1 MSILSNT
8 IKLNNGVS
16 PVLNNIS
23 QTAGTASNSMSNFAQ
38 QVTHTGNAANKTNGS
53 LSNLKAIFLGSL
65 GANIAAAA
73 IQKVG
78 DAIGHVFEAAQEFSS
93 IQARLGLIVG
103 EQGNVAA
110 LNKEI
115 YESARRS
122 RTEYASMAETVA
134 TLSQSAHDAFPD
146 PKEAVDFAEKI
157 NKVMAIGGT
166 TGENKKNAMIQLTQG
181 LASGALQGDE
191 FRSIAENAP
200 MIENIIAK
208 TMGVSRGELKKLA
221 SEGKVTAEVI
231 KKAMT
236 DNADEIEAAYRKLP
250 HTFADW
256 ATDIKS
262 VAEYAFAPA
271 FNVINELADS
281 PEFRQFVDSIENNI
295 QYIAP
300 IIKNV
305 FNEIS
310 YAFKQVLTT
319 GQQVFGWLQENA
331 WFVHG
336 ALFALAAVALVYAA
350 NWAVATY
357 STIAASIAQWELNTA
372 MLACPATWVALAIMG
387 IIGALYLVIDMY
399 NEWAG
404 TTYTVVGVIAGVFGA
419 LWAIIYNQ
427 IAYIWN
433 IFIIFANFIA
443 TVFNNP
449 AKAIKNLFGSL
460 WNNLVEFAVQGIN
473 AILDV
478 MKQVPFLKK
487 LLDGVGH
494 VVASRF
500 QVQVD
505 AGPFD
510 DYKMQSKSITE
521 TAGAF
526 QDAGDSIVGKI
537 SNVFTGNDGW
547 TSNGDENNNN
557 SNSDKRAAV
566 SDAAKDTAKN
576 TGKTAKN
583 IEKTAKALQL
593 TADEINTLHKGIM
606 NDAIKSWSQRTIH
619 LNVTNNNNID
629 SSVDYKDFSTNFAD
643 GLVNAF
649 QRNTGEALI

>member
-23 QTAGTASNSMSNFAQ
+23 QTAGTASSSMSNFAQ
-38 QVTHTGNAANKTNGS
+38 QVTHTGNAANNAHGS
-53 LSNLKAIFLGSL
+53 LSNLKSIFLGSL

-78 DAIGHVFEAAQEFSS
+78 DAIGHVFDAAQEFAS

-181 LASGALQGDE
+181 LASGQLQGDE

-262 VAEYAFAPA
+262 VAEYAFAPLFDA
-271 FNVINELADS
+271 VNELANS
-281 PEFRQFVDSIENNI
+281 PEFRQFVESIENNI

-310 YAFKQVLTT
+310 YAFKQILTV

-357 STIAASIAQWELNTA
+357 STIAATIAQWSLNES

-387 IIGALYLVIDMY
+387 IVAALYLVIDMY
-399 NEWAG
+399 NEWTG
-404 TTYTVVGVIAGVFGA
+404 STYTVVGVIAGVFGA

-473 AILDV
+473 AMLDV

-505 AGPFD
+505 AGPLD
-510 DYKMQSKSITE
+510 DYKMQYKDIGE
-521 TAGAF
+521 TAGAW
-526 QDAGDSIVGKI
+526 QLAGDNLVGKFSGI
-537 SNVFTGNDGW
+537 FNPGQRNDD
-547 TSNGDENNNN
+547 TT
-557 SNSDKRAAV
+557 NSDQSTKRDAV
-566 SDAAKDTAKN
+566 ADAAKDTAKN
-576 TGKTAKN
+576 TKKTAKN
-583 IEKTAKALQL
+583 TAKAAKALQL
-593 TADEINTLHKGIM
+593 TADEINTLNKGVM

-619 LNVTNNNNID
+619 LNVTNNNTID
-629 SSVDYKDFSTNFAD
+629 SSVDYNDFSTSFAN
-643 GLVNAF
+643 GLANAF
-649 QRNTGEALI
+649 QRNTGEALT

>member
-23 QTAGTASNSMSNFAQ
+23 QTAGTASSSMSNFAQ

-78 DAIGHVFEAAQEFSS
+78 DAIGHVFDAAQEFAS

-181 LASGALQGDE
+181 LASGQLQGDE

-231 KKAMT
+231 KKAMLE
-236 DNADEIEAAYRKLP
+236 NADDIEEAYRKMP

-262 VAEYAFAPA
+262 VAEYAFAPLFDA
-271 FNVINELADS
+271 VNELANS

-331 WFVHG
+331 WLVHG
-336 ALFALAAVALVYAA
+336 ALFALATVALVYAA
-350 NWAVATY
+350 NWLVAAASTVVATV
-357 STIAASIAQWELNTA
+357 AQWGLNAA

-387 IIGALYLVIDMY
+387 IVAALYFVIDMY

-419 LWAIIYNQ
+419 LWAAIYNQ
-427 IAYIWN
+427 IAFVWN

-449 AKAIKNLFGSL
+449 AKAIKNLFSSL

-473 AILDV
+473 AMLDA

-521 TAGAF
+521 TAGAW
-526 QDAGDSIVGKI
+526 QDAGDSLVGKI
-537 SNVFTGNDGW
+537 SNIFNPSQSDSSS
-547 TSNGDENNNN
+547 SNINSSNN
-557 SNSDKRAAV
+557 DKRGAV

-576 TGKTAKN
+576 TKKTAKN
-583 IEKTAKALQL
+583 TEKTAKALQL

-629 SSVDYKDFSTNFAD
+629 SSVDYNDFNTNFAN

-649 QRNTGEALI
+649 QRNTGEALT

>member
-53 LSNLKAIFLGSL
+53 LSNLKSIFLGSL

-78 DAIGHVFEAAQEFSS
+78 DAIGHVFDMAQEFSS

-181 LASGALQGDE
+181 LASGQLQGDE

-236 DNADEIEAAYRKLP
+236 DNSDEIEAAYRKLP

-262 VAEYAFAPA
+262 VAEYAFAPLFDA
-271 FNVINELADS
+271 VNELANS

-336 ALFALAAVALVYAA
+336 ALFALATVALVYAA
-350 NWAVATY
+350 NWLVATA
-357 STIAASIAQWELNTA
+357 STVAATVAQWSLNAA

-387 IIGALYLVIDMY
+387 IVAALYLVIDMY
-399 NEWAG
+399 NEWTG
-404 TTYTVVGVIAGVFGA
+404 STYTVVGVIAGVFGA

-433 IFIIFANFIA
+433 VFIIFANFIA

-473 AILDV
+473 AMLDV

-487 LLDGVGH
+487 ILDGVGH

-510 DYKMQSKSITE
+510 DYKMQYKDIGE
-521 TAGAF
+521 TASVA
-526 QDAGDSIVGKI
+526 QLAGDGLVGKI
-537 SNVFTGNDGW
+537 SNIFNPGQTDPNS
-547 TSNGDENNNN
+547 TNNNN
-557 SNSDKRAAV
+557 SNNDKRAAV

-583 IEKTAKALQL
+583 TEKTAKALQL

-619 LNVTNNNNID
+619 LNVTNNNTID
-629 SSVDYKDFSTNFAD
+629 SSVDYNDFNTNFAD
-643 GLVNAF
+643 GLANAF
-649 QRNTGEALI
+649 KRNTGEALT

>member
-23 QTAGTASNSMSNFAQ
+23 QTAGTASSSMSNFAQ
-38 QVTHTGNAANKTNGS
+38 QVTHTGNAANNAHGS
-53 LSNLKAIFLGSL
+53 LSNLKSIFLGSL

-78 DAIGHVFEAAQEFSS
+78 DAIGHVFDAAQEFAS

-115 YESARRS
+115 YDSARRS

-181 LASGALQGDE
+181 LASGQLQGDE

-231 KKAMT
+231 KKAMLE
-236 DNADEIEAAYRKLP
+236 NADEIEDAYRKMP

-262 VAEYAFAPA
+262 VAEYAFAPLFDA
-271 FNVINELADS
+271 VNDLANS

-310 YAFKQVLTT
+310 YAFKQILTV

-331 WFVHG
+331 WFVHA
-336 ALFALAAVALVYAA
+336 ALFALATVALVYAA
-350 NWAVATY
+350 NWLVAAASTVVATV
-357 STIAASIAQWELNTA
+357 AQWGLNAA

-387 IIGALYLVIDMY
+387 IVAALYFVIDMY

-419 LWAIIYNQ
+419 LWAAIYNQ
-427 IAYIWN
+427 IAFVWN

-449 AKAIKNLFGSL
+449 AKAIKNLFSSL

-473 AILDV
+473 AMLDV

-494 VVASRF
+494 VVASKF

-505 AGPFD
+505 AGPLD
-510 DYKMQSKSITE
+510 DYKMQYKDIGE
-521 TAGAF
+521 TAGSW
-526 QDAGDSIVGKI
+526 QLAGDNLVGKFSGI
-537 SNVFTGNDGW
+537 FNPGQRNDDA
-547 TSNGDENNNN
+547 T
-557 SNSDKRAAV
+557 NSDQSTKRDAV
-566 SDAAKDTAKN
+566 ADAAKDTAKN
-576 TGKTAKN
+576 TKKTAKN
-583 IEKTAKALQL
+583 TAKAAKALQL
-593 TADEINTLHKGIM
+593 TADEINTLNKGVM

-619 LNVTNNNNID
+619 LNVTNNNTID
-629 SSVDYKDFSTNFAD
+629 SSVDYNDFSTSFAN
-643 GLVNAF
+643 GLANAF

>member
-23 QTAGTASNSMSNFAQ
+23 QTAGTASSSMSNFAQ

-78 DAIGHVFEAAQEFSS
+78 DAIGHVFDAAQEFAS

-181 LASGALQGDE
+181 LASGQLQGDE

-236 DNADEIEAAYRKLP
+236 DNADEIEAAYCKLP

-262 VAEYAFAPA
+262 VAEYAFAPLFDA
-271 FNVINELADS
+271 VNELANS

-336 ALFALAAVALVYAA
+336 ALFALATVALVYAA
-350 NWAVATY
+350 NWLVATA
-357 STIAASIAQWELNTA
+357 STVAATVAQWSLNAA

-387 IIGALYLVIDMY
+387 IVAALYFVIDMY

-404 TTYTVVGVIAGVFGA
+404 TTYTVIGVIAGVFGA

-433 IFIIFANFIA
+433 VFIIFANFIA

-473 AILDV
+473 AMLDV

-494 VVASRF
+494 VVASRL

-521 TAGAF
+521 TAGAW
-526 QDAGDSIVGKI
+526 QDAGDGLVGKI
-537 SNVFTGNDGW
+537 SNIFNPSQGDSSS
-547 TSNGDENNNN
+547 SNINSSNN
-557 SNSDKRAAV
+557 DKRGAV

-576 TGKTAKN
+576 TKKTAKN
-583 IEKTAKALQL
+583 TEKTAKALQL

-629 SSVDYKDFSTNFAD
+629 SSVDYNDFSTNFAD

>member
-23 QTAGTASNSMSNFAQ
+23 QTAGTASSSMSNFAQ

-53 LSNLKAIFLGSL
+53 LSNLKSIFLGSL

-78 DAIGHVFEAAQEFSS
+78 DAIGHVFDAAQEFAS

-181 LASGALQGDE
+181 LASGQLQGDE

-231 KKAMT
+231 KKAMLE
-236 DNADEIEAAYRKLP
+236 NADDIEEAYRKMP

-262 VAEYAFAPA
+262 VAEYAFAPLFDA
-271 FNVINELADS
+271 VNELANS

-310 YAFKQVLTT
+310 YAFKQVLTV

-336 ALFALAAVALVYAA
+336 ALFALATVALVYAA
-350 NWAVATY
+350 NWLVAAASTVVATV
-357 STIAASIAQWELNTA
+357 AQWGLNAA

-387 IIGALYLVIDMY
+387 IVAALYFVIDMY

-419 LWAIIYNQ
+419 LWAAIYNQ

-473 AILDV
+473 AMLDV

-505 AGPFD
+505 AGPLD

-521 TAGAF
+521 TAGAW
-526 QDAGDSIVGKI
+526 QDAGDSIVSKI
-537 SNVFTGNDGW
+537 SNIFNPSQSG
-547 TSNGDENNNN
+547 
-557 SNSDKRAAV
+557 SNSSTINSSNNDKRGAV

-576 TGKTAKN
+576 TKKTAKN
-583 IEKTAKALQL
+583 TEKTAKALQL

-619 LNVTNNNNID
+619 LNVTNNNTID
-629 SSVDYKDFSTNFAD
+629 SSVDYNDFNTNFAN

-649 QRNTGEALI
+649 QRNTGEALT

>member
-38 QVTHTGNAANKTNGS
+38 QVTHTGNAANNAHGS

-78 DAIGHVFEAAQEFSS
+78 DAIGHVFDMAQEFSS

-181 LASGALQGDE
+181 LASGQLQGDE

-262 VAEYAFAPA
+262 VAEYAFAPLFDA
-271 FNVINELADS
+271 VNELANS

-310 YAFKQVLTT
+310 YAFKQVLTV

-331 WFVHG
+331 WLVHG
-336 ALFALAAVALVYAA
+336 ALFALATVALVYAA
-350 NWAVATY
+350 NWLVATA
-357 STIAASIAQWELNTA
+357 STVAATVAQWSLNTA

-387 IIGALYLVIDMY
+387 IVAALYLVIDMY
-399 NEWAG
+399 NEWTG
-404 TTYTVVGVIAGVFGA
+404 STYTVVGVIAGVFGA
-419 LWAIIYNQ
+419 LWAVVYNQ

-433 IFIIFANFIA
+433 VFIIFANFIA

-473 AILDV
+473 AMLDV

-505 AGPFD
+505 AGAFD
-510 DYKMQSKSITE
+510 DYKMQYKDIGE
-521 TAGAF
+521 TAGAA
-526 QDAGDSIVGKI
+526 QLAGDGLVGKI
-537 SNVFTGNDGW
+537 SNIFNPGQTD
-547 TSNGDENNNN
+547 SNSTNNNN
-557 SNSDKRAAV
+557 SNNDKRAAV

-583 IEKTAKALQL
+583 TEKTAKALQL

-619 LNVTNNNNID
+619 LNVTNNNTID
-629 SSVDYKDFSTNFAD
+629 SSVDYNDFNTNFAD
-643 GLVNAF
+643 GLANAF
-649 QRNTGEALI
+649 KRNTGEALT